1 MCKGNVIVVCLI
13 AINMTECETLGEVHK
28 IPTKLILNPNIIS
41 SFIFLKLSVLERWAI
56 SITPV
61 TM

>member
-13 AINMTECETLGEVHK
+13 AINMTECETPGEVHK

-41 SFIFLKLSVLERWAI
+41 SFIFLKLPVLER
-56 SITPV
+56 
-61 TM
+61 